1 MPTFTIFRY
10 NPETDEAPRFRDYEI
25 PESKGMTVLE
35 GLYYILENHDPTVAF
50 RSSCRQGVCGSCAMH
65 VNGQYHLACE
75 TQVADMGD
83 KVIIRPLAHMKII
96 RDMVVDMQP
105 FFDQYERIKPYLI
118 PAEEPGERE
127 YRQSQR
133 ERARIDHHVDC
144 ILCAACYGS
153 CPVIETDEKYLGP
166 HALLKALRFV
176 NDSRDGAAGERLGFV
191 ASDFGIF
198 RCHTIFNCQQVC
210 PKDLDP
216 TGAIGKL
223 KMKALWAGFTGRLKR
238 QVYV

>member
-1 MPTFTIFRY
+1 MPTFRIFRF
-10 NPETDEAPRFRDYEI
+10 NPEKDELPQFKDYEI
-25 PESKGMTVLE
+25 PEVKGMTVLE
-35 GLYYILENHDPTVAF
+35 GLYYVLENYDPTLAF

-65 VNGQYHLACE
+65 INGKYDLACE
-75 TQVADMGD
+75 TQISRAGPLVM
-83 KVIIRPLAHMKII
+83 IRPLSHMKII
-96 RDMVVDMQP
+96 RDLVVDMTP
-105 FFDQYERIKPYLI
+105 FFAQYEAIKPYLV
-118 PAEEPGERE
+118 PKEVAGPRE
-127 YRQSQR
+127 YKQTPK

-153 CPVIETDEKYLGP
+153 CPVVGTDENYIGP

-176 NDSRDGAAGERLGFV
+176 NDSRDGETYQRLAFV
-191 ASDFGIF
+191 ANDNGIF

-223 KMKALWAGFTGRLKR
+223 KMKSIWAKLTGKLKKAS
-238 QVYV
+238 

>member
-1 MPTFTIFRY
+1 MPTFRILRF
-10 NPETDEAPRFRDYEI
+10 NPDKDGLPQFKDYEI
-25 PESKGMTVLE
+25 PDIKGMTVLE
-35 GLYYILENHDPTVAF
+35 GLYYVLENYDPTLAF

-65 VNGQYHLACE
+65 INGKYDLACE
-75 TQVADMGD
+75 TQIARMGPI
-83 KVIIRPLAHMKII
+83 VTIRPLSHMKII
-96 RDMVVDMQP
+96 RDLVVDMAP
-105 FFDQYERIKPYLI
+105 FFAQYEAIKPYLV
-118 PAEEPGERE
+118 PKEVAGPRE
-127 YRQSQR
+127 YKQTPR

-153 CPVIETDEKYLGP
+153 CPVVGTDEKYIGP

-176 NDSRDGAAGERLGFV
+176 NDSRDGETYQRLAFV
-191 ASDFGIF
+191 AGDNGIF

-223 KMKALWAGFTGRLKR
+223 KMKSIWAKLTGKLKKAG
-238 QVYV
+238 